1 MTNNNRYSNNRS
13 NNGRNDNCRNGGCR
27 NDGYRNESRRNDNC
41 RNDGCRNDNN
51 DDKNCRATMNKLRAV
66 DFALTETV
74 LYLDAYPDSEEAM
87 KLYCKLVGER
97 NQLIDAY
104 ESKCGPLTM
113 YGNNGSIWNWTEGPW
128 PWEAEAN

>member
-1 MTNNNRYSNNRS
+1 MTNNNRYSNTGS

-27 NDGYRNESRRNDNC
+27 NDSRRNDSC
-41 RNDGCRNDNN
+41 RNDGCRNDNH
-51 DDKNCRATMNKLRAV
+51 DDKNCRDMMNKLRAV

-74 LYLDAYPDSEEAM
+74 LYLDAYPDSDEAM
-87 KLYCKLVGER
+87 RLYCELVSER

-113 YGNNGSIWNWTEGPW
+113 YGNNGSTWNWTEGPW